1 MQKGTIKKVM
11 EKGFGFIGVEGQEK
25 DLFFHMNELQNF
37 DFNDLR
43 EGDTVEFETEDGPKG
58 LSAVNVSKVDA

>member
-25 DLFFHMNELQNF
+25 DLFFHMNELQNAHF
-37 DFNDLR
+37 DDLQ

-58 LSAVNVSKVDA
+58 LSAVNVSKVNA

>member
-11 EKGFGFIGVEGQEK
+11 DKGFGFIGVEGQEK
-25 DLFFHMNELQNF
+25 DLFFHMNALQKI

-43 EGDTVEFETEDGPKG
+43 EGDTVEFETENGPKG
-58 LSAVNVSKVDA
+58 LSAVNISIIK

>member
-11 EKGFGFIGVEGQEK
+11 DKGFGFIGVEGQEK

>member
-11 EKGFGFIGVEGQEK
+11 DKGFGFIGVEGQSK
-25 DLFFHMNELQNF
+25 DLFFHINELQNVSF
-37 DFNDLR
+37 DDLR